1 MHCDSYNASSRPSE
15 TYWLTHSQNVWFGIA
30 GNVMVWLTA
39 NAAALLATPLA
50 VTTTGPGPGA
60 RHVIDVAAHVVVVA
74 VQPLNVT

>member
-1 MHCDSYNASSRPSE
+1 ME
-15 TYWLTHSQNVWFGIA
+15 TTATLGQNVWFGMV

-39 NAAALLATPLA
+39 KAAALLATPLA

-60 RHVIDVAAHVVVVA
+60 GHVIDVASHVVGIA